1 MSGRIEIDFDAAE
14 GALLR
19 MLGLVERRGFVVGAV
34 AMNAEAGRGAL
45 MLDVSARD
53 PSRRLDVVAGQLRRL
68 HEIRSVSVFPAQPGA
83 A

>member
-1 MSGRIEIDFDAAE
+1 MSGRIEIDFDASE

-45 MLDVSARD
+45 SLDVSARD

-68 HEIRSVSVFPAQPGA
+68 HEVRNVAIFPEASGA